1 MFLLVS
7 GQIKE
12 VHKPFQDE
20 IYSGH
25 RYKLFVRRVIMVEE
39 IKKANPP
46 DQHTTLKPHTIWQD
60 DQHPEPCVIV
70 IFGATGDLTQR
81 KLLPTLA
88 HLSHDHPIP
97 QGFTVVGFARRPM
110 NDEQFR
116 AMVVDSISKYMPE
129 EEKIDSKAQQEFA
142 QRVFYC
148 QSDFNDPQGFQKLA
162 DLLARLDK
170 ERGTQGNR
178 IYYLATPPTLY
189 SELIHQI
196 GAAGLARPQAN
207 HNDEQAWA
215 RIIIEKP
222 FGRDLQ
228 SAQKLNRELA
238 RVFHENQIY
247 RIDHYM
253 GKETVQNILAFR
265 FANAIFEPLWNQK
278 YIDHVQI
285 LVAETLGIG
294 SRAEY
299 YEESGAIRDM
309 VQNHIMQVLCLT
321 AMETTVAFD
330 AEAIRDEKVKVMRAI
345 PLFTPEDVMQRT
357 VRGQYTAGT
366 IDGQP
371 VPGYKEEKGVAP
383 NSTTETY
390 VALKMF
396 IENWRW
402 ADVPF
407 YIRTGK
413 RLPKRSTEVTIQFKR
428 VPHQLYKP
436 SETKGL
442 YPNRLTIRI
451 QPDEGIDLKIAAKVP
466 GAARHLGDVDMDF
479 SYASAFGIESPDAYE
494 RLIADCIVGDSTLF
508 IRRDEVETS
517 WCIIDSITRVW
528 KDMPPDTVHPYPAGT
543 WGPPEADALI
553 EKDGRAWV
561 NP

>member
-1 MFLLVS
+1 MTQQVQQPAAL
-7 GQIKE
+7 K
-12 VHKPFQDE
+12 
-20 IYSGH
+20 
-25 RYKLFVRRVIMVEE
+25 
-39 IKKANPP
+39 
-46 DQHTTLKPHTIWQD
+46 QHSIWQD
-60 DQHPEPCVIV
+60 GQQPEPCAIV

-88 HLSHDHPIP
+88 HLFRDHPLP
-97 QGFTVVGFARRPM
+97 QGFSVVAFARRPM
-110 NDEQFR
+110 NDEQWR
-116 AMVVDSISKYMPE
+116 GMALDSINKYMPE
-129 EEKIDSKAQQEFA
+129 DDKLDSKAQHEFA
-142 QRVFYC
+142 QRLYYC
-148 QSDFNDPQGFQKLA
+148 QSDFNDREGYAKLG
-162 DLLARLDK
+162 DLLDQLDR
-170 ERGTQGNR
+170 EQGTQGNR
-178 IYYLATPPTLY
+178 IFYLATPPTTD
-189 SELIHQI
+189 SEIIYQL
-196 GAAGLARPQAN
+196 GGSGLARPARVN
-207 HNDEQAWA
+207 GDDEGWT

-222 FGRDLQ
+222 FGRDLT

-238 RVFHENQIY
+238 RVFRENQIY

-265 FANAIFEPLWNQK
+265 FANGIFEPLWNQK

-285 LVAETLGIG
+285 VVAESLGIG
-294 SRAEY
+294 TRAEY

-321 AMETTVAFD
+321 AMEAPVAFD
-330 AEAIRDEKVKVMRAI
+330 ADAIRDEKVKVMRAI
-345 PLFTPEDVMQRT
+345 PLLSPEEVAQRT
-357 VRGQYTAGT
+357 VRGQYTAGV

-371 VPGYKEEKGVAP
+371 VIGYKEEKGVVP

-390 VALKMF
+390 VALKLF

-442 YPNRLTIRI
+442 VPNRLTVRI
-451 QPDEGIDLKIAAKVP
+451 QPDEGMSLKFAAKVP
-466 GAARHLGDVDMDF
+466 GAARHLNDVDMNF
-479 SYASAFGIESPDAYE
+479 SYATAFGIESPDAYE
-494 RLIADCIVGDSTLF
+494 RLLADCMVGDSTLF
-508 IRRDEVETS
+508 IRRDETEMS
-517 WCIIDSITRVW
+517 WCIVDRIIDAW
-528 KDMPPDTVHPYPAGT
+528 KNMPPSTVYPYSAGT

-553 EKDGRAWV
+553 ENDGRHWD